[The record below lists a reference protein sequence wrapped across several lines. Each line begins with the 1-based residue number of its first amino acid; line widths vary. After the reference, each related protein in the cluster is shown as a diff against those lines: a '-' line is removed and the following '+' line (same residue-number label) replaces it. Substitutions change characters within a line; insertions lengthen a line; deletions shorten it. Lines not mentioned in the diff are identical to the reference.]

1 MKFSKYV
8 LQRINY
14 IFIYVIYCIALFGF
28 LKLIGNHS
36 LEIFIVLATSTILLI
51 GIFLFDFY
59 KKKKQFKELN
69 QLIDNLE
76 QKYLITEVM
85 TKPYKLEDIEVYN
98 IMKKANKSMI
108 EEVSKVKRNQKE
120 YKEYIESWVH
130 EIKTPITSSMLL
142 FENHKTETTRKLN
155 TYMQEIN
162 NYVEQVLFYARLD
175 NVENDYIIQ
184 KTDLLPIVG
193 NVISKNKNLLIQNE
207 VNIDISENL
216 GEAYTDAKWIEF
228 ILNQIIINS
237 IKYRKENPKIKI
249 YSQKSENN
257 VCLYIEDNGI
267 GIKESEISRVFEK
280 GFTGSN
286 GRIHGKK
293 STGIG
298 LYLCKNLSEK
308 IGAQI
313 QIESKLNE
321 FTTIKLILPSNET
334 YKTVREM

>member
-1 MKFSKYV
+1 MKFGKYV
-8 LQRINY
+8 LQRINS

-28 LKLIGNHS
+28 LKAIGNKT

-85 TKPYKLEDIEVYN
+85 AKPYKLEDIEVYN

-142 FENHKTETTRKLN
+142 YENHKTEITRKLN

-162 NYVEQVLFYARLD
+162 NYVEQVLFY
-175 NVENDYIIQ
+175 IM
-184 KTDLLPIVG
+184 
-193 NVISKNKNLLIQNE
+193 LLI
-207 VNIDISENL
+207 L
-216 GEAYTDAKWIEF
+216 TD
-228 ILNQIIINS
+228 
-237 IKYRKENPKIKI
+237 
-249 YSQKSENN
+249 
-257 VCLYIEDNGI
+257 
-267 GIKESEISRVFEK
+267 
-280 GFTGSN
+280 
-286 GRIHGKK
+286 
-293 STGIG
+293 
-298 LYLCKNLSEK
+298 
-308 IGAQI
+308 
-313 QIESKLNE
+313 
-321 FTTIKLILPSNET
+321 
-334 YKTVREM
+334 